1 MFARIAAASVRAHSS
16 RTAAAACVATINSR
30 KSLSTGRVCCGEPD
44 VAAAPRRQL
53 NHLDALKKVR
63 AMLLSLLRPFAHSRA
78 TYLRICH
85 STIDPVHGVFD
96 NSGVT
101 CSSFYGKV
109 ISEGKGEQRAKL
121 VYGVRALCCA
131 LVLPCAIISILHMRL
146 ARQWRNTKE
155 KKREKGERVGR

>member
-63 AMLLSLLRPFAHSRA
+63 AMLLSLLRPFAHSRT
-78 TYLRICH
+78 TYLRICY
-85 STIDPVHGVFD
+85 STIDPMHGVCD
-96 NSGVT
+96 NSGAT

-121 VYGVRALCCA
+121 VLWRSCSLLCYGPAVRN
-131 LVLPCAIISILHMRL
+131 HFHL
-146 ARQWRNTKE
+146 AHEVSQAMEEHQRKKE
-155 KKREKGERVGR
+155 KEKGERVG